1 MNCGVDTA
9 GRVTGGGAWTHLK
22 SGPRPADKA
31 RTAVNGT
38 TVMDADALKRLEA
51 HIKAEIDKGM
61 YDGCNIIVSRRGK
74 IGLEACLGSADLK
87 TKRTASPDDIFYIF
101 SMTKAFT
108 NVLVLKC
115 LERGKLDFTTRVV
128 DIIPEFVTGDRFRQA
143 KKSKINIVHL
153 LTHRAGL
160 VTTPTPLPY
169 DQLGNL
175 ENTVKAI
182 CELDVVGNPGGDV
195 DYSPA
200 LNHALLGEMA
210 RRVLGYPTFREMAK
224 VELFEPLK
232 MTSTAIGAPKAW
244 AKKMVPVRAS
254 FPEGGW
260 LSASDVE
267 IMEEIIN
274 EEAEMPWVGAVS
286 TIGDIHRFAEMLRR
300 GGELDGVRILSP
312 AILDLATTNLTGD
325 LTNNLYANISHA
337 RGWDVPK
344 ANFGLGFA
352 LSGEG
357 IYPSFFGTITSPR
370 TFGNYGA
377 GSTLFWV
384 DPKLD
389 MTFVCLT
396 VGVMEEGDNVLRFQ
410 RLSAMAAASAI

>member
-1 MNCGVDTA
+1 ME
-9 GRVTGGGAWTHLK
+9 
-22 SGPRPADKA
+22 
-31 RTAVNGT
+31 T
-38 TVMDADALKRLEA
+38 T
-51 HIKAEIDKGM
+51 IKG
-61 YDGCNIIVSRRGK
+61 
-74 IGLEACLGSADLK
+74 
-87 TKRTASPDDIFYIF
+87 
-101 SMTKAFT
+101 
-108 NVLVLKC
+108 
-115 LERGKLDFTTRVV
+115 
-128 DIIPEFVTGDRFRQA
+128 
-143 KKSKINIVHL
+143 
-153 LTHRAGL
+153 
-160 VTTPTPLPY
+160 
-169 DQLGNL
+169 
-175 ENTVKAI
+175 I
-182 CELDVVGNPGGDV
+182 CELDVVGNPGEQV
-195 DYSPA
+195 DYSPT

-210 RRVLGYPTFREMAK
+210 RRALGYSSYREMCR

-232 MTSTAIGAPKAW
+232 MTSTSIGAPKAW
-244 AKKMVPVRAS
+244 AKKMVPIRAS

-260 LSASDVE
+260 LSTNDVE
-267 IMEEIIN
+267 IMQEIID
-274 EEAEMPWVGAVS
+274 EAAEMPWVGAVS
-286 TIGDIHRFAEMLRR
+286 TVGDIYRFTEMLRR

-312 AILDLATTNLTGD
+312 ATIDLATTNHTGD

-389 MTFVCLT
+389 MTFACLT
-396 VGVMEEGDNVLRFQ
+396 AGVMEEGDNVQRFQ

>member
-1 MNCGVDTA
+1 
-9 GRVTGGGAWTHLK
+9 
-22 SGPRPADKA
+22 
-31 RTAVNGT
+31 
-38 TVMDADALKRLEA
+38 
-51 HIKAEIDKGM
+51 M
-61 YDGCNIIVSRRGK
+61 YDGCNIIVARGGE
-74 IGLEACLGSADLK
+74 IGLEVCIGSSDIK
-87 TKRTASPDDIFYIF
+87 TKRAASSDDIFYIF

-115 LERGKLDFTTRVV
+115 LEQGKLDFTTRVV
-128 DIIPEFVTGDRFRQA
+128 DIIPEFVAGDRFRQT
-143 KKSKINIVHL
+143 KKDKINIVHL

-169 DQLGNL
+169 HELGNL
-175 ENTVKAI
+175 ANTVKAI
-182 CELDVVGNPGGDV
+182 CQLDVVGNPGTDV

-210 RRVLGYPTFREMAK
+210 RRVMGYKTYREMAEAEIFK
-224 VELFEPLK
+224 PLK
-232 MTSTAIGAPKAW
+232 MTSTAIGAPKDW
-244 AKKMVPVRAS
+244 AKRIVPIRAS

-267 IMEEIIN
+267 IMQEIIT

-286 TIGDIHRFAEMLRR
+286 SIGDIHRFAEMLRR
-300 GGELDGVRILSP
+300 GGELDGARILSP
-312 AILDLATTNLTGD
+312 AILDLATTLQTGD
-325 LTNNLYANISHA
+325 LTNNLYAMISHA

-352 LSGEG
+352 LSGDG
-357 IYPSFFGTITSPR
+357 IYPSFFGTLTSPR

-389 MTFVCLT
+389 MTFACLT
-396 VGVMEEGDNVLRFQ
+396 AGVMEESENVRRFQ
-410 RLSAMAAASAI
+410 RLSAMAAACAI

>member
-1 MNCGVDTA
+1 
-9 GRVTGGGAWTHLK
+9 
-22 SGPRPADKA
+22 
-31 RTAVNGT
+31 
-38 TVMDADALKRLEA
+38 MDQDAIKRLEE
-51 HIKAEIDKGM
+51 HIAAEVKKGL
-61 YDGCNIIVSRRGK
+61 YDGCNIIIGRGGK
-74 IGLEACLGSADLK
+74 IGLKACIGSADVK
-87 TKRTASPDDIFYIF
+87 TNRKASADDIFYIF

-115 LERGKLDFTTRVV
+115 LERGKLDFTSRVV
-128 DIIPEFVTGDRFRQA
+128 DIIPEFVAGDRFRQA
-143 KKSKINIVHL
+143 KKSKINILHL

-169 DQLGNL
+169 NGLGNL
-175 ENTVKAI
+175 ENTIKAI
-182 CELDVVGNPGGDV
+182 CELDVVGNVGVDV

-210 RRVLGYPTFREMAK
+210 RRAMGYSSYREMAEK
-224 VELFEPLK
+224 ELFEPLK
-232 MTSTAIGAPKAW
+232 MTSTAIGAPKKW
-244 AKKMVPVRAS
+244 ADRMVPIVAK
-254 FPEGGW
+254 FPTGGW
-260 LSASDVE
+260 LSAKDVE

-286 TIGDIHRFAEMLRR
+286 SIGDIYRFAEMLRR

-312 AILDLATTNLTGD
+312 ATIDLATTNHTGD
-325 LTNNLYANISHA
+325 LVNNLYANISHA
-337 RGWDVPK
+337 REWDVAK

-357 IYPSFFGTITSPR
+357 IYPSFFGTLTSPR

-389 MTFVCLT
+389 LTFACLT
-396 VGVMEEGDNVLRFQ
+396 AGVMEESENIRRFQ
-410 RLSAMAAASAI
+410 RLSAMAAAIAI